1 MTVKLKDL
9 TFKPHINAFFGGE
22 TTRVLFDNGLGA
34 SIITG
39 GCSYTSSGAPY
50 ELAVLDKEGELRY
63 DTPITD
69 DVVTHQTEEEIDAL
83 LVRIEA
89 LEWTE
94 EGKEDKNN

>member
-9 TFKPHINAFFGGE
+9 MFKPHPNIFFGGE
-22 TTRVLFDNGLGA
+22 TTRVFFDNGLGA

-39 GCSYTSSGAPY
+39 GESYTSRKKPY

-94 EGKEDKNN
+94 ESKDN